1 MSLQIDDEFVTICRE
16 IVADGDSD
24 AEWAE
29 IESDDMFQSEHYA
42 GGYDADEQAFCFSH
56 YVSDGEEQWFQL
68 TLVEVQA
75 AAAGER
81 PAIKVRPAD

>member
-1 MSLQIDDEFVTICRE
+1 MNLQIDNEFVTICRE
-16 IVADGDSD
+16 IVAEGHGD

-29 IESDDMFQSEHYA
+29 IESDDMFQSKHYV

-56 YVSDGEEQWFQL
+56 YALDGEEQWFQL

-75 AAAGER
+75 VAAGER
-81 PAIKVRPAD
+81 PAIEARPAD